1 MAESQKKLSPLAAIL
16 TLIVGGLIYG
26 GNVLLGKT
34 DKKDSGTAV
43 TKQDGDGGAK
53 ANESAASQTATTP
66 PTKTLPTNT
75 STTKDTPTQK
85 SSTTS
90 STKSTSSNATT
101 TKTPETKSPANT
113 SSSTTERKPSRFD
126 QGRVGTGAPSVRWGS
141 IDDVARAFA
150 AKKSDVFVE
159 VEGVVVHILP
169 VDNEGT
175 RHQNFLFELSNDIT
189 LKISHNIDLADPIP
203 NLRKGMRLRIRGE
216 YEYNEKGGVLHWTHH
231 DPARRHPD
239 GWIEVDGKRYG

>member
-43 TKQDGDGGAK
+43 TKQDGDGGTK
-53 ANESAASQTATTP
+53 VNESAASQT
-66 PTKTLPTNT
+66 TKTL
-75 STTKDTPTQK
+75 STKDAPTK
-85 SSTTS
+85 DAP
-90 STKSTSSNATT
+90 TKASPTKATSSNSAT
-101 TKTPETKSPANT
+101 TKTPETKAPSNT
-113 SSSTTERKPSRFD
+113 SGSTTQRKPSRFD
-126 QGRVGTGAPSVRWGS
+126 QGRVGSGAPSVRWGT

-159 VEGVVVHILP
+159 VQGVVVHILP
-169 VDNEGT
+169 LDNEGT

-216 YEYNEKGGVLHWTHH
+216 YEYNDKGGVLHWTHH